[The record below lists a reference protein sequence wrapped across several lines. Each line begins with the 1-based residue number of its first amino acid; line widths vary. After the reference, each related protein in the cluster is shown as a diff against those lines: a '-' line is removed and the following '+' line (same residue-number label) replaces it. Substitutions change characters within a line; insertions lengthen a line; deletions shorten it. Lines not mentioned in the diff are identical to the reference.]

1 MIPAALPFFPC
12 ATLTSLDLGH
22 LLGRWDPAPVL
33 RFLPECLQL
42 RHLTLRSKQLPA
54 HPGAPMSAPSG
65 VSALP
70 LRTLTLEF
78 NGYNNQRRLE
88 PPPSFAPIEAIFL
101 QRFFRLIDPTTLTS
115 LTISFHARN
124 FGGVSKWISGC
135 VNLRSLI
142 AWMQD
147 GDLTPYTSRLTSMI
161 RPLRQLRQL
170 KLRGVGNSSE
180 ERGPSLSEREE
191 NFHAL
196 TLSAFLDSLPTTLVM
211 LRAGIWAPA
220 GDCCGIVKAFLR
232 CKLYDS
238 PLISATI
245 DAATH
250 DWSRIPVTATKQQLV
265 YQGHGRRGSW
275 AAVQESEGVLA
286 RPAALPEATQG
297 SAEDPWPFATPR
309 QRRRGA
315 RWLMSFRYS
324 EGYCETCYWLDRGS
338 WELDGPQ
345 KGQKQGQSWW
355 RDCEKETLE

>member
-1 MIPAALPFFPC
+1 
-12 ATLTSLDLGH
+12 
-22 LLGRWDPAPVL
+22 
-33 RFLPECLQL
+33 
-42 RHLTLRSKQLPA
+42 
-54 HPGAPMSAPSG
+54 MSAPSG

-147 GDLTPYTSRLTSMI
+147 GDLTPYTSPLTSMI

-220 GDCCGIVKAFLR
+220 GDCCGIRLMTGVASQSQQPSSSL
-232 CKLYDS
+232 C
-238 PLISATI
+238 
-245 DAATH
+245 
-250 DWSRIPVTATKQQLV
+250 TKV
-265 YQGHGRRGSW
+265 MG
-275 AAVQESEGVLA
+275 A
-286 RPAALPEATQG
+286 AALGQLSKSPKGYSLALLH
-297 SAEDPWPFATPR
+297 FPR
-309 QRRRGA
+309 QLKDLRRTPGRLLRPGRGVA
-315 RWLMSFRYS
+315 SFRYS